1 MALAEAVALSV
12 AVYYSN
18 SHQERHHFV
27 VQLKHSVFFP
37 DNLEIALDLLESR
50 PTNLRRKIAP
60 FERAH

>member
-27 VQLKHSVFFP
+27 VQLKHSVYFP
-37 DNLEIALDLLESR
+37 DNSETSLDLRTSK
-50 PTNLRRKIAP
+50 PTDLRRKIAP